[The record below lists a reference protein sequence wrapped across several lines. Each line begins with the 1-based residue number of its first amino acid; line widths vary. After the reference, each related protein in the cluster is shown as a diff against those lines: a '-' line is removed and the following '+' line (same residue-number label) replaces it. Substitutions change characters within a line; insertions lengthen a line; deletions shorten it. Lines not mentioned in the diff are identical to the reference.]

1 MTFKTDDKGQR
12 YEVRAKDEAGKQ
24 VIIGWA
30 DDPKNLVESVK
41 LHPSLSDPDVID
53 RQEAKERE

>member
-1 MTFKTDDKGQR
+1 MTFKTGDKGQR

-30 DDPKNLVESVK
+30 DDPE
-41 LHPSLSDPDVID
+41 VID
-53 RQEAKERE
+53 RQEAKGKG